1 MQQPEL
7 GLKITEL
14 RKQKGLTQ
22 EELVDQCNINVRT
35 LQRIE
40 SGDVSPRIYTIKT
53 ILSAL
58 DYDYES
64 LQGQKSSIANNNG
77 IVTIAKNEIKS
88 TFDQLTIAWIAGVL
102 FLVVALFEGIGD
114 YVRFEE
120 DELIYGQWGH
130 VTVKFLALFLNV
142 VLLYGFLISGKLLKN
157 YLMKVTTIL
166 LFIALGSFYIYDI
179 ISVFNTS
186 LEMVVVLLAESI
198 TFGALGVLFGIAIL
212 KSRTILGNIGLASGI
227 LELLL
232 AGCFLTVVLSPL
244 ALFLFFPAVILEVL
258 VLYKVASMVKDQL
271 Q

>member
-58 DYDYES
+58 DYDYET
-64 LQGQKSSIANNNG
+64 LQGQESAIR
-77 IVTIAKNEIKS
+77 VDTIAPIPKNEIKS
-88 TFDQLTIAWIAGVL
+88 TFNQLTITWIAGVL

-114 YVRFEE
+114 YVRFED

-142 VLLYGFLISGKLLKN
+142 LLLYGFLISGRLLKN

-166 LFIALGSFYIYDI
+166 LFVALCGFYVYDI
-179 ISVFNTS
+179 ISVFNAS

-198 TFGALGVLFGIAIL
+198 TFGALGVLFGVAIL
-212 KSRTILGNIGLASGI
+212 KSRDILGNTGLASGI

-232 AGCFLTVVLSPL
+232 AGCYLTVVLSPM
-244 ALFLFFPAVILEVL
+244 ALFLFFPVVILEVL
-258 VLYKVASMVKDQL
+258 VLYKVSSKVKDQM